1 MNIFF
6 WFNFNDVNFSEI
18 GKIPGWYFVLAPYLT
33 IKFLLETLEKET
45 VKGYLEVLGDILFCA
60 NGAFL

>member
-45 VKGYLEVLGDILFCA
+45 KGI
-60 NGAFL
+60 